1 MPLSVQA
8 PRRGWVHTGGM
19 PQRDSLRDL
28 APRHV
33 LSVDLAGDLGSFI
46 VPDSLTVEPFPTAGA
61 IVAAVLRPATRDK
74 GISLGLSG
82 PRAPDRRS
90 RCSPA
95 AERGRTRPVT

>member
-1 MPLSVQA
+1 
-8 PRRGWVHTGGM
+8 M

-28 APRHV
+28 AARHV

-46 VPDSLTVEPFPTAGA
+46 VPDSLTVEPFTTAGA

-82 PRAPDRRS
+82 PRAP
-90 RCSPA
+90 A
-95 AERGRTRPVT
+95 AVPMLSGGRARRTRPVT